1 MLNIEK
7 KTTQSKLDMQ
17 GELSLFLKRR
27 RIELGLKLEDLSSGI
42 CSTSYLSRIENNQVD
57 VDSTYYEA
65 LFEKMNINYETVKES
80 RRRNLYH
87 EILTAYINNDISG
100 IEDVINHAIIS
111 KSYIDTEIDLYLL
124 FYNIV
129 TKNYEEARKI
139 LIKIENIKKSLNSY
153 ELLFFMFSFALY
165 THKTNQNR
173 KAYHQL
179 LLLNEIV
186 YEDVLI
192 ESCIYDLGIDVME
205 AVGMELLGFNYYHNL
220 EQIAG
225 MPLFRERLLLHKMK
239 FMIKFS
245 EVDSKGILKDVL
257 SITKNIDFTKE
268 YNKETYYY
276 YLALLYYKIGDYE
289 ELAKLLKDNL
299 LSARCVC
306 LLGTVCFNTQDNE
319 LARNISNIINEYKFN
334 KYETY
339 FLDFC
344 KFISLYL
351 NDNSDYVLLN
361 YLKNILFNKSQ
372 FYYDLIETI
381 KLEKYV
387 PLLMACGKYKEASR
401 EFVKFL
407 NNNKH
412 KKLI

>member
-7 KTTQSKLDMQ
+7 KTLQSKLDIQ

-42 CSTSYLSRIENNQVD
+42 CSTSYLSRIENNLVD
-57 VDSTYYEA
+57 VDSSYYEA
-65 LFEKMNINYETVKES
+65 LFEKMNIDYETLKES

-87 EILTAYINNDISG
+87 EILNAYINNDISG
-100 IEDVINHAIIS
+100 IEEVINHAIIS
-111 KSYIDTEIDLYLL
+111 KSYIDSEIDLYLL
-124 FYNIV
+124 FYNIL

-139 LIKIENIKKSLNSY
+139 LVTIENIKKNLNSY
-153 ELLFFMFSFALY
+153 EILFYMFSFALY
-165 THKTNQNR
+165 AHKTNQNK
-173 KAYHQL
+173 KAYQQM

-186 YEDVLI
+186 YEDILL

-205 AVGMELLGFNYYHNL
+205 AVGMELLSFNYYYNL
-220 EQIAG
+220 EKVAG

-239 FMIKFS
+239 FMVKFS
-245 EVDSKGILKDVL
+245 DVESEGILKDAL
-257 SITKNIDFTKE
+257 SITKNIDFSKE

-276 YLALLYYKIGDYE
+276 HLGLLYYKLGNFE
-289 ELAKLLKDNL
+289 ELAKILKDNL
-299 LSARCVC
+299 LSARCAC
-306 LLGTVCFNTQDNE
+306 LLGTVCFNTQDKE
-319 LARNISNIINEYKFN
+319 LSRSIGDIVNNYKFN

-344 KFISLYL
+344 KFITLYL

-361 YLKNILFNKSQ
+361 YLKNILFNKSN
-372 FYYDLIETI
+372 FYYDLIEEI
-381 KLEKYV
+381 KMKEYV
-387 PLLMACGKYKEASR
+387 PLLIACGKYKEASR
-401 EFVKFL
+401 EFVKYL
-407 NNNKH
+407 AKSKH